1 MTKENQMRDLY
12 DKFLKTSGKTKKDFC
27 LENNVGFHKYKYW
40 EHKFASQ
47 SKPQKGFISIVSK
60 PLIVPTM
67 PNHLVLEYPNGVKIS
82 AEASNFSLIRQLIGL
97 I

>member
-12 DKFLKTSGKTKKDFC
+12 EKFQKASGKTKKDFC

-47 SKPQKGFISIVSK
+47 SKPQIGFISIVK
-60 PLIVPTM
+60 PSIVATL
-67 PNHLVLEYPNGVKIS
+67 PNRFVLEYPNGVKIS
-82 AEASNFSLIRQLIGL
+82 TETSDLSLIRQLIGL
-97 I
+97 V